1 MSNLLPVGPD
11 GETEHG
17 TWCLVGASGMEHK
30 TLFLVKG
37 IPGHINPTTLPDVTC
52 TYLHWQRSHWTSRE
66 VLVLITCYYYF
77 FFYEAPVVWQSLRS
91 LGINLLPIGF
101 SRGGACW
108 CFLSHDTY
116 HDTYMITSP
125 VSRWCTS
132 QRSHPGLSSK
142 SLSGK
147 VGSTHCVF
155 SGEDTHI
162 GVGGPVKMGLFLAQT

>member
-77 FFYEAPVVWQSLRS
+77 FFMRHLLCGSHWGLWGLTSCLLVSAGEGLAGVSSLMTPTMTHTWLHHHQSQDDVPVSALTQDWAVSHYREKWVPLTVCS
-91 LGINLLPIGF
+91 LG
-101 SRGGACW
+101 R
-108 CFLSHDTY
+108 
-116 HDTYMITSP
+116 
-125 VSRWCTS
+125 
-132 QRSHPGLSSK
+132 
-142 SLSGK
+142 
-147 VGSTHCVF
+147 THTQ
-155 SGEDTHI
+155 G
-162 GVGGPVKMGLFLAQT
+162 